1 MLQKWIVKSLK
12 SLLLD
17 PITKDQIFRAID
29 RAVKDT
35 KSPVDDKAAEVFKAM
50 YDVIVGVL

>member
-50 YDVIVGVL
+50 YDVILGVL